1 MSTAEEYK
9 IAICGGG
16 AVGKSSITVQ
26 YTQNQFL
33 DEYVTFQQFFKIF
46 SSGPNHSRQL
56 HQTSKN
62 R

>member
-1 MSTAEEYK
+1 MSTEEYK

-33 DEYVTFQQFFKIF
+33 DEYVSK
-46 SSGPNHSRQL
+46 SN
-56 HQTSKN
+56 SKN
-62 R
+62 